1 MDLSPLVSQNNR
13 RIEPVVENPM
23 VSFKSSNAFIMF
35 SFKVKKKEFHWEK
48 KLFGT
53 VNRGCVP
60 PPRQYL
66 E

>member
-35 SFKVKKKEFHWEK
+35 SFKVKKKRISIGK
-48 KLFGT
+48 KNYLGQLT
-53 VNRGCVP
+53 VAAC
-60 PPRQYL
+60 PRPVNI
-66 E
+66 